1 MRRREFITFLGG
13 AATAWPLPAWAQQR
27 GQRRLG
33 VLIQGKPTDESYRSF
48 LTAFV
53 DAFQKLGWIDGQ
65 NIRIDYRWSADDA
78 ELANFYA
85 AELVALNPDVILA
98 STTSNLIAL
107 QRVNHAI
114 PMVFTSVSD
123 PVEQGFVQ
131 SLARPG
137 GNITGFTAFEF
148 SIGARWLDLLNQLVP
163 GLTRVFVMFNPET
176 SLQSTFFMRSI
187 EAAAPAFGMQ
197 AMAAPVHQPADIEP
211 VIESLARASNGGL
224 IVPPDTFTRLRRD
237 LIAGLTIRYRV
248 PAITQSEDFV
258 RSGALMSYGLDG
270 LAPFRGAASYVDRIL
285 KGEKPADLPVQNPTK
300 YELGINLK
308 TAKALGLTVPNTL
321 LATADEVI
329 E

>member
-33 VLIQGKPTDESYRSF
+33 VLILGKPTDESYRSF

-65 NIRIDYRWSADDA
+65 NIRIDHRWSADDA

-197 AMAAPVHQPADIEP
+197 AMAAPVHEPADIQP

-248 PAITQSEDFV
+248 PAITQSEDWV

-300 YELGINLK
+300 YKLGINLR

>member
-197 AMAAPVHQPADIEP
+197 AMAAPVHEPADIQP
-211 VIESLARASNGGL
+211 VIESLARASHGGL
-224 IVPPDTFTRLRRD
+224 IVPPDTLTRLRRD

-248 PAITQSEDFV
+248 PAITQSEDWV

>member
-13 AATAWPLPAWAQQR
+13 AATAGPLPAWAQQR

-197 AMAAPVHQPADIEP
+197 AMAAPVHEPADIQP

-224 IVPPDTFTRLRRD
+224 IIPPDTFTRLRRD

-248 PAITQSEDFV
+248 PAITQSEDWV

>member
-197 AMAAPVHQPADIEP
+197 AMAAPVHEPADIEP

-248 PAITQSEDFV
+248 PAITQSEDWV

>member
-197 AMAAPVHQPADIEP
+197 AMAAPVHEPADIQP

-224 IVPPDTFTRLRRD
+224 IIPPDTFTRLRRD

-248 PAITQSEDFV
+248 PAITQSEDWV
-258 RSGALMSYGLDG
+258 RSGALMWYPSGQGADSVLSRLRPHQVCPLG
-270 LAPFRGAASYVDRIL
+270 SLCLA
-285 KGEKPADLPVQNPTK
+285 
-300 YELGINLK
+300 
-308 TAKALGLTVPNTL
+308 
-321 LATADEVI
+321 
-329 E
+329 

>member
-65 NIRIDYRWSADDA
+65 NIRIDHRWSADDA

-197 AMAAPVHQPADIEP
+197 AMAAPVHEPADIQP

>member
-197 AMAAPVHQPADIEP
+197 AMAAPVHEPADIQP

-224 IVPPDTFTRLRRD
+224 IIPPDTFTRLRRD

-308 TAKALGLTVPNTL
+308 TAESIGLTVPPTV
-321 LATADEVI
+321 LARATCY
-329 E
+329 

>member
-13 AATAWPLPAWAQQR
+13 AATAGPLPAWAQQR

-197 AMAAPVHQPADIEP
+197 AMAAPVHEPADIQP

-248 PAITQSEDFV
+248 PAITQSEDWV

>member
-197 AMAAPVHQPADIEP
+197 AMAAPVHEPADIQP

-224 IVPPDTFTRLRRD
+224 IIPPDTFTRLRRD

-248 PAITQSEDFV
+248 PAITQSEDWV

>member
-197 AMAAPVHQPADIEP
+197 AMAAPVHEPADIQP

-224 IVPPDTFTRLRRD
+224 IIPPDTFTRLRRD
-237 LIAGLTIRYRV
+237 LIAGLTIRHRV
-248 PAITQSEDFV
+248 PAITQSEDWV

-300 YELGINLK
+300 YKLGINLK

>member
-13 AATAWPLPAWAQQR
+13 AATAGPLPAWAQQR

-48 LTAFV
+48 LTAFI

-85 AELVALNPDVILA
+85 AELVALNPDVFLA

-197 AMAAPVHQPADIEP
+197 AMAAPVHEPADIQP

-248 PAITQSEDFV
+248 PAITQSEDWV

>member
-13 AATAWPLPAWAQQR
+13 AATAGPLPAWAQQR

-197 AMAAPVHQPADIEP
+197 AMAAPVHEPADIQP

-248 PAITQSEDFV
+248 PAIAQSEDWV

>member
-13 AATAWPLPAWAQQR
+13 AATAGPLPAWAQQR

-197 AMAAPVHQPADIEP
+197 AMAAPVHEPADIQP

>member
-197 AMAAPVHQPADIEP
+197 AMAAPVHEPADIQP

-224 IVPPDTFTRLRRD
+224 IIPPDTFTRLRRD
-237 LIAGLTIRYRV
+237 LIAELTIRYRV

-270 LAPFRGAASYVDRIL
+270 LDPFRGAASYVDRIL

-300 YELGINLK
+300 YEPGINLK

>member
-197 AMAAPVHQPADIEP
+197 AMAAPVHEPADIEP
-211 VIESLARASNGGL
+211 VIESLARTSNGGL

-248 PAITQSEDFV
+248 PAITQSEDWV

>member
-1 MRRREFITFLGG
+1 MRRREFIAFLGG

-33 VLIQGKPTDESYRSF
+33 VLMQGKPTDESYRSF

-187 EAAAPAFGMQ
+187 EAAAPAFGMR
-197 AMAAPVHQPADIEP
+197 AMAAPVHEPADIQP
-211 VIESLARASNGGL
+211 VIESLARTSNGGL

>member
-13 AATAWPLPAWAQQR
+13 AATAGPLPAWAQQR

-65 NIRIDYRWSADDA
+65 SIRIDYRWSADDA

-197 AMAAPVHQPADIEP
+197 AMAAPVHEPADIQP

-224 IVPPDTFTRLRRD
+224 IIPPDTFTRLRRD

-248 PAITQSEDFV
+248 PAITQSEDWV

-300 YELGINLK
+300 YKLGINLK

>member
-197 AMAAPVHQPADIEP
+197 AMAAPVHEPADIQP

-248 PAITQSEDFV
+248 PAITQSEDWV